1 MAQAVSK
8 VRSDLFAGVLPFVRA
23 AEERSFGRAAASLGV
38 TTAAVSKAVRKLEDD
53 LGVRLLDRSSRVVSL
68 TREGEVFLERCQS
81 AVLNVR
87 GAREAIEGI
96 RREPHGEI
104 SATFPFILAPF
115 VVSSLPRLAA
125 QYPRLSFRFD
135 VSDRV
140 VRLGGESY
148 DVAVR
153 MGDLADS
160 TLVSRLLRRTRW
172 VTVAAPSYVA
182 RAGEPKTPDDLDA
195 HNCLRFVA
203 PNGKP
208 AGWTF
213 EGGKRARAFAP
224 KGNLLINHGSYL
236 LDAAAAGMGVC
247 QVLDFMVTERL
258 EAGELV
264 EVLAT
269 ASAKGPDI
277 RAVATA
283 ARATSANVRAFIAF
297 LVEAFRG

>member
-1 MAQAVSK
+1 MAQPPSK

-38 TTAAVSKAVRKLEDD
+38 TTAAVSKAVRRLEED

-87 GAREAIEGI
+87 GARDAIEGI

-115 VVSSLPRLAA
+115 VVSSLPRLGA

-140 VRLGGESY
+140 VRLGRETY

-153 MGDLADS
+153 MGELDDS

-172 VTVAAPSYVA
+172 VTVASPSYLA
-182 RAGEPKTPDDLDA
+182 RAGEPKTASDLGA

-208 AGWTF
+208 AEWTF
-213 EGGKRARAFAP
+213 SDGKRPRSFAP
-224 KGNLLINHGSYL
+224 EGNLLIDHGAYL

-247 QVLDFMVTERL
+247 QVLDFMVAERVD
-258 EAGELV
+258 AGELV
-264 EVLAT
+264 EVLSS
-269 ASAKGPDI
+269 ASAKGPDV
-277 RAVATA
+277 RAVTSA
-283 ARATSANVRAFIAF
+283 ARSTSANVRAFIAF
-297 LVEAFRG
+297 LVDAFRV